1 MTDQWTLKREAK
13 KSCLPQFVDGYIM
26 MKLLQVDLVCSPTRE
41 CIYYPVLLNWHLTT
55 FCFLQIISC
64 GSSTCTKLFKHSF
77 KKLLLVSS
85 QKKKEYY
92 SYAITKNIFSWFFIC
107 HIFYIFMCVLYYMSY
122 STFNLNFQNT
132 IKCNPE
138 FKWHHIALGT
148 FVIIF

>member
-77 KKLLLVSS
+77 KKLLLISS
-85 QKKKEYY
+85 QKKKRILLIC
-92 SYAITKNIFSWFFIC
+92 ITKNIFFR
-107 HIFYIFMCVLYYMSY
+107 Y
-122 STFNLNFQNT
+122 SS
-132 IKCNPE
+132 
-138 FKWHHIALGT
+138 
-148 FVIIF
+148 FVIFSIFSCVYSITCLIQHLI